1 MTKDGLLFG
10 WGKISKLGC
19 GVLKTLDESLVY
31 DIINPIELMKNIEYV
46 TTNTNHTIVVTKDQQ
61 IWGWGIGEY
70 FSNNFYHDAEK
81 PINLT
86 QELQGENGRKIK
98 KIQAGFNF
106 TVILRENNEI
116 EVIGNASDITVGPKD
131 FT

>member
-1 MTKDGLLFG
+1 
-10 WGKISKLGC
+10 
-19 GVLKTLDESLVY
+19 
-31 DIINPIELMKNIEYV
+31 MKNIEYV

-61 IWGWGIGEY
+61 IWGWGIGQY

>member
-1 MTKDGLLFG
+1 MTKDGVLYG

-19 GVLKTLDESLVY
+19 GILKTLDESLVY

-46 TTNTNHTIVVTKDQQ
+46 TTNINHTIVVTKDQQ

-70 FSNNFYHDAEK
+70 LSNKLYKDVEK

-86 QELQGENGRKIK
+86 EELQGENGRKIK
-98 KIQAGFNF
+98 KIQAGFNY
-106 TVILRENNEI
+106 TVILR
-116 EVIGNASDITVGPKD
+116 
-131 FT
+131 